1 MRTPSEKVGTE
12 KLSITLPADLA
23 AEIRQT
29 AGPGEVSAFIAEA
42 ARYYIRR
49 RRLTSALDLTF
60 GAWQRDRQ
68 GESARTTSPL
78 QRLRDAGRERAER
91 LRRLVKGEDG

>member
-1 MRTPSEKVGTE
+1 MATAQEKTGTE
-12 KLSITLPADLA
+12 KLSITLPSDLA
-23 AEIRQT
+23 AEIRQS

-49 RRLTSALDLTF
+49 RKLTSSLDVTF
-60 GAWQRDRQ
+60 GAWRQDRQ
-68 GESARTTSPL
+68 GESARAASPL